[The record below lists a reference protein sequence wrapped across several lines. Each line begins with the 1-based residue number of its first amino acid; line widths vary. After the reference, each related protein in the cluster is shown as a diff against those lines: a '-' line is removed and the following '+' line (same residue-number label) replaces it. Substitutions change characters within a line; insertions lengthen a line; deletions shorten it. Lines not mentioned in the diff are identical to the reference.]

1 MTGNAQAVADA
12 LARQLGIFSE
22 VAAELL
28 AEDRQKR
35 VRDLAAQ
42 GRIVAMVGD
51 GINDLLRGCAQVA
64 NVGRGAA

>member
-1 MTGNAQAVADA
+1 
-12 LARQLGIFSE
+12 

-28 AEDRQKR
+28 PEDKQKR

-51 GINDLLRGCAQVA
+51 GINDLLRGCAQIA